1 MSNSN
6 REELQAFSKI
16 VKATQGAD
24 FGPALQSSL
33 SRRRFFIAGGATIS
47 FGALLAACGG
57 TTDTG
62 IARIGDSPEKTEL
75 VDAPVTDIALLRT
88 ATSLNTMRSSSTK
101 LLLPLDCY
109 LAMPQRWLLDS

>member
-33 SRRRFFIAGGATIS
+33 
-47 FGALLAACGG
+47 
-57 TTDTG
+57 
-62 IARIGDSPEKTEL
+62 
-75 VDAPVTDIALLRT
+75 
-88 ATSLNTMRSSSTK
+88 
-101 LLLPLDCY
+101 
-109 LAMPQRWLLDS
+109 